1 MPELTS
7 SEQKPIVY
15 VVDDNPG
22 SRTLFSNLLKTLDV
36 SVVTF
41 QTAEA
46 FLDTYTCR
54 GPACLVLDLALPGIG
69 GLQLQAELEKRELF
83 IPVII
88 VTGYSD
94 VASAVQCMKAGA
106 VDYFEKPVQNHAFLE
121 SVRKALQYCHK
132 VLDAFLHKQEVLK
145 QIAQLTQREQQ
156 VLKLII
162 EGRQNKDIAHELAIS
177 VKTVEVHRGNLM
189 QKMQTGSVV
198 HLVRKYLTAYSQQQ
212 GCRC

>member
-1 MPELTS
+1 MPELTVN
-7 SEQKPIVY
+7 ENKPTVY

-22 SRTLFSNLLKTLDV
+22 SRSLFSALLKTLDV

-46 FLDTYTCR
+46 FLEAYTCR

-106 VDYFEKPVQNHAFLE
+106 MDYFEKPIQNHAFLE
-121 SVRKALQYCHK
+121 SVRKALQYCQK
-132 VLDAFLHKQEVLK
+132 VLDSVLEK
-145 QIAQLTQREQQ
+145 KDILRQIDQLTQREKQ
-156 VLKLII
+156 VLTLII
-162 EGRQNKDIAHELAIS
+162 EGRQNKDIAQELKIS

-189 QKMQTGSVV
+189 QKMQSSGVV
-198 HLVRKYLTAYSQQQ
+198 QLVRKYLTAYRQ
-212 GCRC
+212 